1 MGLNCK
7 FSLSKSIIQPEFK
20 DKLNSINVYFRAD
33 ELRQK
38 FDLEMAAYKQTAH
51 HY

>member
-1 MGLNCK
+1 MYK
-7 FSLSKSIIQPEFK
+7 FELY
-20 DKLNSINVYFRAD
+20 NVYDIKEFLKKILIVFFFRAD

>member
-1 MGLNCK
+1 MLKSLN
-7 FSLSKSIIQPEFK
+7 FDF
-20 DKLNSINVYFRAD
+20 FRAD